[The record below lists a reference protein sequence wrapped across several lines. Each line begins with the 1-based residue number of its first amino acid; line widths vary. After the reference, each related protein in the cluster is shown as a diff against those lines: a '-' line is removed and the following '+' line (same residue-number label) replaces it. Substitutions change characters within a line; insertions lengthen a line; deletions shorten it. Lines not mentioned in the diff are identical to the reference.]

1 MSEAVVLTEV
11 SSSNIDLGES
21 LKWSA
26 SWFNLFNSWWFV
38 IEIDHDTSVESV
50 LSILNNHGGLS
61 SLMEWWRYARQ
72 VRWGQKL
79 SINCDTSKDT
89 DWISSVVELVTIDM
103 DFSTTIGWSSKRVAS
118 VIPGGLKNTNSIPS
132 VTFWLL
138 SVNVNG
144 TSFSGGVKVFGGL
157 WHLASVDETTLAGV
171 FPRAPNI
178 QKVSLALLMSLRKSN
193 G

>member
-1 MSEAVVLTEV
+1 MSEAIVLTEV

-26 SWFNLFNSWWFV
+26 RWFNLFNSWWFV

-61 SLMEWWRYARQ
+61 SLMEWWGYARQ

-89 DWISSVVELVTIDM
+89 DWISSVVELVTIDV
-103 DFSTTIGWSSKRVAS
+103 DFSTTIGWSSKRS
-118 VIPGGLKNTNSIPS
+118 GLSNSWWVEEYEFHTIS
-132 VTFWLL
+132 DILVVDCESQW
-138 SVNVNG
+138 NIIQWWCQ
-144 TSFSGGVKVFGGL
+144 GV
-157 WHLASVDETTLAGV
+157 WWTLASD
-171 FPRAPNI
+171 
-178 QKVSLALLMSLRKSN
+178 S
-193 G
+193 